1 MSDNVHDVVK
11 TPVITEKAMDL
22 MGNRKYTFYV
32 APGAN
37 KIQIR
42 HAIET
47 IFDVKVKEV
56 NIMNIRKKFRR
67 YGKYSGYKAGKR
79 KAIITLTADSKEIP
93 VLDNSQ
99 ATDSKQDDKSDNK

>member
-1 MSDNVHDVVK
+1 MSDSVHDVIK
-11 TPVITEKAMDL
+11 TPVITEKSMDL
-22 MGNRKYTFYV
+22 MGQHKYTFYV

-42 HAIET
+42 HAIEE

-56 NIMNIRKKFRR
+56 NLMNIRKKFRR
-67 YGKYSGYKAGKR
+67 YGRYSGYKAGKR

-93 VLDNSQ
+93 VMVKDQS
-99 ATDSKQDDKSDNK
+99 TDDKKDDNK